1 MKVNPIRDFVK
12 EPLRDNMIEFIE
24 VELHVTFNLTFHTN
38 KIHVSNGLIYISFSL
53 HLQLG
58 LQHIHLENDNTQLNA
73 RKIIRQE
80 RPTNMG

>member
-1 MKVNPIRDFVK
+1 
-12 EPLRDNMIEFIE
+12 MIEFIE

-53 HLQLG
+53 HLQLV
-58 LQHIHLENDNTQLNA
+58 LQHIVHLENDSTQLNA

>member
-1 MKVNPIRDFVK
+1 
-12 EPLRDNMIEFIE
+12 MIEFIE

-73 RKIIRQE
+73 RKINTYLLGIFKQYIFSS
-80 RPTNMG
+80 